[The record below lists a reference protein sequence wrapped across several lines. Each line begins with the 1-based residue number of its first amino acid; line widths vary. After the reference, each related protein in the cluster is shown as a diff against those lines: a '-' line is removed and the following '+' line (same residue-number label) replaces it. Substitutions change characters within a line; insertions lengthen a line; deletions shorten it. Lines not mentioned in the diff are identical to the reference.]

1 MSAQQP
7 VACSLS
13 DPTLRQR
20 LEQLRTSLFSR
31 TRAVSEDVSGVT
43 FTFDTTDTNVDA
55 LLNVVRLERQCCPF
69 LHFRIEIAPEPGM
82 LSLHLGGNEEARAFI
97 QMMFV
102 PLTLQDS
109 NS

>member
-1 MSAQQP
+1 MSSAQP
-7 VACSLS
+7 VACSLT
-13 DPTLRQR
+13 DPELRHR

-31 TRAVSEDVSGVT
+31 TLAVNEDASGVT

-69 LHFRIEIAPEPGM
+69 LHFRIEIAPQPGM
-82 LSLHLGGNEEARAFI
+82 LALHLGGNEEARAFI
-97 QMMFV
+97 NMMFV
-102 PLTLQDS
+102 PLTQQDT